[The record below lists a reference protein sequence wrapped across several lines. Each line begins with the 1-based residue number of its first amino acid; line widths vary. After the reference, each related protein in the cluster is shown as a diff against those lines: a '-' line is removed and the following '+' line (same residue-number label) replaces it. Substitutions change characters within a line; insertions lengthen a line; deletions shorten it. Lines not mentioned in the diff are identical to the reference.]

1 MAFAYCL
8 NMPMSKTLAGALLTL
23 LAAKPLAAQFP
34 RLAPPP
40 PCKASY
46 SSPALLTYWPG
57 ANRDNRPKVAV
68 FALQPDVDDA
78 GRIVVTDHNS
88 GNGIVIEDTDTP
100 LPPGQP
106 TVIDPGAT
114 LRLGDVTLTV
124 AVAA

>member
-1 MAFAYCL
+1 MLGRNPVAIDDRTPVHVVSPSGEL
-8 NMPMSKTLAGALLTL
+8 SRTHALI
-23 LAAKPLAAQFP
+23 
-34 RLAPPP
+34 
-40 PCKASY
+40 
-46 SSPALLTYWPG
+46 
-57 ANRDNRPKVAV
+57 
-68 FALQPDVDDA
+68 DVDDA